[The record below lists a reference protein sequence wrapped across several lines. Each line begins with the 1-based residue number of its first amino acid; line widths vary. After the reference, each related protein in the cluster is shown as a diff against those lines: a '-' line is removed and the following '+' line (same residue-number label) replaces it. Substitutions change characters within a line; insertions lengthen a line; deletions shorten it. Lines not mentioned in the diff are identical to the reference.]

1 MRRLSSPSIA
11 ALLLALL
18 AGGGLSGVAG
28 CAQGE
33 RPYRFSSP
41 LLGGAELPADR
52 QLHRDAPTLAERGG
66 DPRRGSRPAAAGRA
80 AKPAM
85 APVRS
90 TLDPEAIARHP
101 SPKSATAATPAAPP
115 RTLGA
120 EADPGEPRSWVGV
133 RDDSEPLRAVL
144 ALCARRNPRCPQAED
159 ELALL
164 RKHDAWLPA
173 STPFG
178 VGDLLRFERV
188 GLDNGEQIFALVTAR
203 QARGVYELAYLA
215 AGVWRRGF
223 IDPVRPRLHR
233 DSSGAV
239 VNTFLRHRRA
249 ALPEGTRF
257 LTGELLAG
265 VLPLGSSE
273 AARPQLA
280 GW

>member
-1 MRRLSSPSIA
+1 M
-11 ALLLALL
+11 
-18 AGGGLSGVAG
+18 VG

-41 LLGGAELPADR
+41 LLGGAELPGDR
-52 QLHRDAPTLAERGG
+52 QLHRDAPTLAERGA
-66 DPRRGSRPAAAGRA
+66 DRRRARRDAAAA
-80 AKPAM
+80 TSAKRPAM

-90 TLDPEAIARHP
+90 TLDPDAITRHQP
-101 SPKSATAATPAAPP
+101 PKSPKPPTSATGAATPSAPP

-120 EADPGEPRSWVGV
+120 EADPGQPRTWVGV

-144 ALCARRNPRCPQAED
+144 ALCAKRNPRCPQADD

-164 RKHDAWLPA
+164 RNHDAWLPA
-173 STPFG
+173 STAFG

-215 AGVWRRGF
+215 AGVWRRGL
-223 IDPVRPRLHR
+223 IDPLRPRLHR
-233 DSSGAV
+233 DGSGAV
-239 VNTFLRHRRA
+239 VNTYLRHRRA
-249 ALPEGTRF
+249 KLPEGTRF
-257 LTGELLAG
+257 LSGELLAG
-265 VLPLGSSE
+265 VLPLGNSE

-280 GW
+280 SW